1 MVFDMRD
8 ITEFDSVYAY
18 KEKLKVLESIGYKV
32 DELNGINSEIVNL
45 LNVIISNQNNF
56 IKISEDIKIIRT
68 TCTLIQWAIIISVVL
83 VLI

>member
-1 MVFDMRD
+1 MRD
-8 ITEFDSVYAY
+8 ITELDSVYAY

>member
-1 MVFDMRD
+1 MRD

>member
-1 MVFDMRD
+1 MRD

-32 DELNGINSEIVNL
+32 DELNGINSEKVNL

-83 VLI
+83 DLI

>member
-56 IKISEDIKIIRT
+56 R
-68 TCTLIQWAIIISVVL
+68 
-83 VLI
+83 

>member
-1 MVFDMRD
+1 MRD

-68 TCTLIQWAIIISVVL
+68 TCTIIQWAIIISVVL